1 MKKITIFL
9 FFLFGSSFSQIT
21 QTTTFPDVYELRDIQ
36 FLDEN
41 VWITCGSGG
50 LLARSRDAGSNWQIV
65 PTGIE
70 AQLED
75 IYATSNLNIYVCGR
89 DASLFRS
96 SDNGLNW
103 RKINLPIPSNTKLLK
118 IVAFSDD
125 SLVIAGTDGIIVSTA
140 DGGNIWS
147 VQTVT
152 SRNIYD
158 LKFFGGG
165 MAFAVGEAGLILKS
179 IDNGKSW
186 SNFNLIYET
195 SDFVKIIHLT
205 SQYFL
210 FVSKNGRIYK
220 TIDGGS
226 TWTLHN
232 LNYIVDILDA
242 HLLFD
247 NKLLLILRSGVAI
260 KTPVDNPFSQ
270 TETINPE
277 DSPRLLINVYP
288 KSETEYIATQT
299 GASILRSTN
308 NGRSWSTLLRSLK
321 FENIIRI
328 HFLDKMTGAL
338 ITRYGIH
345 GGVYVTTNGGFT
357 WELRRYEYNDSPTRI
372 EFSSDGLLYFAS
384 LHSIYRSSNLGISW
398 SRLGGS
404 GDAMRDMSTL
414 PGGRAFAFA
423 YKPGFTSFPV
433 PIAFFYTS
441 FNGALLNYSQL
452 VDKRP
457 DQVKFFDP
465 SNGWMIA
472 DSSTFYFTINGGKN
486 WVKFR
491 KMFTPAVSYCNF
503 VNNNLFFVTTA
514 RGRIY
519 KSSDAGKSW
528 VIRHYNPKIKFN
540 FAHFIDENR
549 GMVAG
554 NNGTLMATTDG
565 SASWKHITTF
575 GKYNFTSV
583 QLFDDGSFIAGTDNG
598 ELFKGN
604 IITGQGRIEDAINV
618 VETTE
623 EEESVTNSLS
633 EDERSFNVTSYPN
646 PFSIETTVSF
656 SLPEAGLTNLEIFD
670 VTGRSVK
677 TVIDDIF
684 YPKGD
689 HRIKIQSTELP
700 SGIYFY
706 RLVSGK
712 YSAHRK
718 IIVLK

>member
-1 MKKITIFL
+1 MKKFTIFL
-9 FFLFGSSFSQIT
+9 FFLYGITFSQIT
-21 QTTTFPDVYELRDIQ
+21 QIATFPNVYELRDME
-36 FLDEN
+36 FLADD
-41 VWITCGSGG
+41 VWITCGSEG

-65 PTGIE
+65 PTGIKS
-70 AQLED
+70 QLED

-96 SDNGLNW
+96 TDNGLNW
-103 RKINLPIPSNTKLLK
+103 AKMSLPIPSNTSLFK

-125 SLVIAGTDGIIVSTA
+125 SLVVAGSDGIIVSTA
-140 DGGNIWS
+140 DGGNNWS
-147 VQTVT
+147 AQTIT
-152 SRNIYD
+152 TRNIYD
-158 LKFFGGG
+158 LKFFSGG
-165 MAFAVGEAGLILKS
+165 MAFAVGEAGLIMKS
-179 IDNGKSW
+179 TDNGKSW
-186 SNFNLIYET
+186 FSFNLIYET

-205 SQYFL
+205 SQNFL
-210 FVSKNGRIYK
+210 FVCKNGRIYK
-220 TIDGGS
+220 TIDGGLK
-226 TWTLHN
+226 WTKHN
-232 LNYIVDILDA
+232 PTYFVDILDA

-247 NKLLLILRSGVAI
+247 NKLLLVLRSGVAI
-260 KTPVDNPFSQ
+260 KTPVENLFSQ
-270 TETINPE
+270 SETINPE

-308 NGRSWSTLLRSLK
+308 SGRSWSTLLRSLK

-338 ITRYGIH
+338 ITRYGIN
-345 GGVYVTTNGGFT
+345 GRVYVTTNGGFT
-357 WELRRYEYNDSPTRI
+357 WELRRFEYNDSPTRI

-404 GDAMRDMSTL
+404 GDAIHDMSTL
-414 PGGRAFAFA
+414 PGGRAFALA

-433 PIAFFYTS
+433 PILFFYTS
-441 FNGALLNYSQL
+441 FNGGLQNISQM
-452 VDKRP
+452 VYKRP

-491 KMFTPAVSYCNF
+491 KMLTPALSYCDF

-519 KSSDAGKSW
+519 KSSDGGKNW
-528 VIRHYNPKIKFN
+528 VIRHYNPNIKFN
-540 FAHFIDENR
+540 FAHFNDEHN

-565 SASWKHITTF
+565 SASWRHITTF

-604 IITGQGRIEDAINV
+604 IITGQVRIEDAINV
-618 VETTE
+618 AETGE
-623 EEESVTNSLS
+623 EEIVVNSIS
-633 EDERSFNVTSYPN
+633 ENERSFNVTSYPN
-646 PFSIETTVSF
+646 PFSTETTVSF
-656 SLPEAGLTNLEIFD
+656 SLPEAGLTSLEIFD

-677 TVIDDIF
+677 TVVDDIF
-684 YPKGD
+684 YSKGD
-689 HRIKIQSTELP
+689 HRIKIQSAELP

-712 YSAHRK
+712 YSANRK
-718 IIVLK
+718 IIVVK

>member
-247 NKLLLILRSGVAI
+247 NKLLLVLKSGVAI
-260 KTPVDNPFSQ
+260 KTPVANLFSQ

-308 NGRSWSTLLRSLK
+308 SGRLWSTLLTSLK

-328 HFLDKMTGAL
+328 HFLDKMTGAM

-345 GGVYVTTNGGFT
+345 GRVYVTTNGGSK
-357 WELRRYEYNDSPTRI
+357 WEERWFEYNDSPTRI
-372 EFSSDGLLYFAS
+372 EFSSDGWLYFAS
-384 LHSIYRSSNLGISW
+384 LHSLIRTSNLGDSW
-398 SRLGGS
+398 QGLGGLS
-404 GDAMRDMSTL
+404 NPIHDMSTL
-414 PGGRAFAFA
+414 PGGRAFVLA

-433 PIAFFYTS
+433 PLTMFYTS
-441 FNGALLNYSQL
+441 FNGALLNYSQM

-491 KMFTPAVSYCNF
+491 KMLTPAVSYCNF
-503 VNNNLFFVTTA
+503 VNKNLFFVTTA

-540 FAHFIDENR
+540 FAHFIDENH
-549 GMVAG
+549 GIVAG

-604 IITGQGRIEDAINV
+604 IITGQGRTEDAINV
-618 VETTE
+618 IETE
-623 EEESVTNSLS
+623 EEEIVVNSNS
-633 EDERSFNVTSYPN
+633 ENERRFDVNSYPN
-646 PFSIETTVSF
+646 PFSTETTVSF

>member
-1 MKKITIFL
+1 MKKFIVSLVFLYGIT
-9 FFLFGSSFSQIT
+9 FSQIT
-21 QTTTFPDVYELRDIQ
+21 QIATFPNVYELRDME
-36 FLDEN
+36 FLADD
-41 VWITCGSGG
+41 VWITCRSEG

-65 PTGIE
+65 PTEIKS
-70 AQLED
+70 QLED
-75 IYATSNLNIYVCGR
+75 VYATSNLNIYVCGR

-96 SDNGLNW
+96 TDSGLNW
-103 RKINLPIPSNTKLLK
+103 AKISLPIPSNTSLFK

-125 SLVIAGTDGIIVSTA
+125 SLVVAGSDGIIVSTA
-140 DGGNIWS
+140 DGGNNWS
-147 VQTVT
+147 AQTIT
-152 SRNIYD
+152 NRNIYD
-158 LKFFGGG
+158 LKFFSGG
-165 MAFAVGEAGLILKS
+165 MAFAVGEAGLIMKS
-179 IDNGKSW
+179 TDNGKSW
-186 SNFNLIYET
+186 FSFNLIYET

-205 SQYFL
+205 SQNFL

-220 TIDGGS
+220 TIEGGLK
-226 TWTLHN
+226 WTKHN
-232 LNYIVDILDA
+232 PTYFVDILDA

-247 NKLLLILRSGVAI
+247 NKLLLVLRSGVAI
-260 KTPVDNPFSQ
+260 KTPVENLFSQ
-270 TETINPE
+270 SETINPE

-308 NGRSWSTLLRSLK
+308 SGRSWSTLLRSLK

-338 ITRYGIH
+338 ITRYGIN
-345 GGVYVTTNGGFT
+345 GRVYLTTNGGFT
-357 WELRRYEYNDSPTRI
+357 WELRRFEYNDSPTRI

-404 GDAMRDMSTL
+404 GDAIHDISTL
-414 PGGRAFAFA
+414 PGGRAFALA

-433 PIAFFYTS
+433 PILFFYTS
-441 FNGALLNYSQL
+441 FNGGLQNFSQM
-452 VDKRP
+452 VYKRP

-472 DSSTFYFTINGGKN
+472 DSLTFYFTINGGKN
-486 WVKFR
+486 WDKFR
-491 KMFTPAVSYCNF
+491 KMLTPALSYCDF

-519 KSSDAGKSW
+519 KSSDGGKNW
-528 VIRHYNPKIKFN
+528 VIRHYNPNIKFN
-540 FAHFIDENR
+540 FAHFIDEHN

-554 NNGTLMATTDG
+554 NDGTLMATTDG
-565 SASWKHITTF
+565 SASWRHITTF

-598 ELFKGN
+598 EFFKGN
-604 IITGQGRIEDAINV
+604 IITGQVRIEDAINV
-618 VETTE
+618 AETGE
-623 EEESVTNSLS
+623 EEIVVNSIS
-633 EDERSFNVTSYPN
+633 ENERSFNLTSYPN
-646 PFSIETTVSF
+646 PFSTETTVSF
-656 SLPEAGLTNLEIFD
+656 SLPEAGLTSLEIFD

-677 TVIDDIF
+677 TVVDDIF
-684 YPKGD
+684 YSKGE
-689 HRIKIQSTELP
+689 HRIKIQSAELP

-712 YSAHRK
+712 YSANRK
-718 IIVLK
+718 IIVVK